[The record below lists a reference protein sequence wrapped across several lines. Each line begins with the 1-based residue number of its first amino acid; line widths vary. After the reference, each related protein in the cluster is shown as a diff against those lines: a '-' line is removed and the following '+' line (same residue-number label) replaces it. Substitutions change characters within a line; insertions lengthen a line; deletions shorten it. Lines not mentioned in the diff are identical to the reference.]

1 MERVLLKDVVYR
13 RIKDLIVTGAFP
25 MGSKLSEN
33 RLSELLK
40 ANVAPIRDA
49 LKRLESEK
57 LVERRPKSGTYV
69 FSICQSSLD
78 KLLRFRFVIESE
90 AAALACEADRA
101 KFAQE
106 LGAVYDIMVM
116 DQRTGNNRDYL
127 KQDSIFHRTMVSEC
141 GNPYFIESYQLIAN
155 IMDTVRNYL
164 GNNEN
169 HLQRS
174 MNQHSEIIEA
184 VQDGNAAHLRE
195 ILARHILPEHGAYW
209 TEENVCKRLPKDPP
223 RDQG

>member
-1 MERVLLKDVVYR
+1 MERILLKDVVYR
-13 RIKDLIVTGAFP
+13 RIKDLIVTGCFP

-33 RLSELLK
+33 RLSEQLK

-69 FSICQSSLD
+69 FSICQSKLD

-90 AAALACEADRA
+90 AAVLACEADRG

-106 LGAVYDIMVM
+106 LGAVYDIMTV

-141 GNPYFIESYQLIAN
+141 DNPYFIESYQLIAN

-164 GNNEN
+164 GNNED
-169 HLQRS
+169 HLMQS
-174 MNQHSEIIEA
+174 MNQHREIIAA
-184 VQDGNAAHLRE
+184 VEGGDAGQLRE
-195 ILARHILPEHGAYW
+195 ILARHILPDHGAYW
-209 TEENVCKRLPKDPP
+209 TAGNICNRLPKE
-223 RDQG
+223 